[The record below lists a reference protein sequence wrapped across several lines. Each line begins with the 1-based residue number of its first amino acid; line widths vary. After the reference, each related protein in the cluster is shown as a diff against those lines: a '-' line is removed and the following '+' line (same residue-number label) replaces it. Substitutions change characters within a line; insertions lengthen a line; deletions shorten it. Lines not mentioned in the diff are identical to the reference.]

1 MKTRLL
7 THLLSF
13 RKLRHPD
20 PMMRNQQHLLA
31 TLAVVL
37 TCASNAAAQELSPQ
51 TWLERMNGAVQSAN
65 YEGTVIRVQLGQVEA
80 LKVARVIKDGVV
92 HEKLVVQEGNG
103 LEIIRKGSEV
113 RCILPDKQSVLVED
127 WNNQSTL
134 FSSLP
139 SNDVVFGSEYDL
151 SIVREDRV
159 AGRKAVLIAI
169 RPHDEYRYGHRLW
182 LDTGTGFPLQT
193 KMIGEDGN
201 PIEQVKFAD
210 IQLNAEIQASALE
223 PSISIDNFRWFTQ
236 PKRQITEA
244 VESNWSSSDLPSGF
258 RAVSTHEEKLAGRD
272 ATVTHILYSDGLA
285 NVSVFVEP
293 VGEKKI
299 AQRSRVGSSNSY
311 SVQVDGQQ
319 VTAIGEVPSVTVEK
333 IATSMRPN

>member
-1 MKTRLL
+1 MKRIQ
-7 THLLSF
+7 
-13 RKLRHPD
+13 R
-20 PMMRNQQHLLA
+20 HLLA
-31 TLAVVL
+31 TIAVVL
-37 TCASNAAAQELSPQ
+37 SCLSGASAQELSPQ
-51 TWLERMNGAVQSAN
+51 NWLDRMNGAVQSAN
-65 YEGTVIRVQLGQVEA
+65 YEGTVIRVQNDQVEA
-80 LKVARVIKDGVV
+80 LKVVRVVKDGVI

-103 LEIIRKGSEV
+103 LEIIRNGSEV

-139 SNDVVFGSEYDL
+139 SDDVMFGSEYDL
-151 SIVREDRV
+151 SIVRDDRI
-159 AGRKAVLIAI
+159 AGRKAVMIAI
-169 RPHDEYRYGHRLW
+169 RPHDEYRYGHRIW
-182 LDTGTGFPLQT
+182 LDTETGFPLQT
-193 KMIGEDGN
+193 KMIGDDGE

-210 IQLNAEIQASALE
+210 IQINSEILASALE

-244 VESNWSSSDLPSGF
+244 VDSDWSSNDLPAGF
-258 RAVSTHEEKLAGRD
+258 RAVSTHEEKLEARD

-293 VGEKKI
+293 VGGKKI
-299 AQRSRVGSSNSY
+299 AQRSRIGSSNSF
-311 SVQVDGQQ
+311 SVEVDGHQ

-333 IATSMRPN
+333 IATSMQPN